1 MMSSLEQLAKVVI
14 EKSESKNWDIAVK
27 EWDLVDTN
35 EDIGASSTCVCG
47 KTGLRYLHR
56 ITNLINHQSIYPIG
70 SCCIKRFNRT
80 DLNEKI
86 NVEEKLFK
94 LYHAVGSNQ
103 FLSLSPELFSRK
115 LIKYLYANGA
125 FDSNNPSYT
134 AKNDYQFFLDMFNKR
149 NKAFITIKQ
158 DKKIKAIL
166 LNNIRPFVRREL
178 KGKFI
183 SSNKTNQ

>member
-14 EKSESKNWDIAVK
+14 EKSESKRWDTAVK

-35 EDIGASSTCVCG
+35 EDESALSTCVCG

-56 ITNLINHQSIYPIG
+56 IANLFNRQSIYPIG
-70 SCCIKRFNRT
+70 SCCIKRFMRS

-86 NVEEKLFK
+86 DVEEKLFR

-115 LIKYLYANGA
+115 LIKYLYAHGA
-125 FDSNNPSYT
+125 FDSNDPNYT
-134 AKNDYQFFLDMFNKR
+134 SKNDYQFFLDMFNKR
-149 NKAFITIKQ
+149 NKATITVKQ

-166 LNNIRPFVRREL
+166 LNNIRPFIKKQL

-183 SSNKTNQ
+183 SPNKSNK

>member
-1 MMSSLEQLAKVVI
+1 MSSLEQLAKVVL
-14 EKSESKNWDIAVK
+14 EKSESKDWDTAVK

-35 EDIGASSTCVCG
+35 EDIDASSTCVCG

-56 ITNLINHQSIYPIG
+56 ITNLINYQNIYPIG
-70 SCCIKRFNRT
+70 SCCIKRFNRA

-86 NVEEKLFK
+86 DVEEKLFK

-115 LIKYLYANGA
+115 LIKYLYAHGA
-125 FDSNNPSYT
+125 FDSTNPGYT
-134 AKNDYQFFLDMFNKR
+134 AENDYQFFLDMFNKR
-149 NKAFITIKQ
+149 NKALITVKQ

-166 LNNIRPFVRREL
+166 LNNIKPFIQKQL
-178 KGKFI
+178 AGKFI
-183 SSNKTNQ
+183 SSKT

>member
-1 MMSSLEQLAKVVI
+1 MSSLEQLAKVVI
-14 EKSESKNWDIAVK
+14 EKSESKNWDGAVK

-35 EDIGASSTCVCG
+35 EDESALSTCVCG

-56 ITNLINHQSIYPIG
+56 IANLFNRQSIYPIG
-70 SCCIKRFNRT
+70 SCCIKRFMRS

-86 NVEEKLFK
+86 DVEEKLFR

-115 LIKYLYANGA
+115 LIKYLYAHGA
-125 FDSNNPSYT
+125 FDSNDPNYT
-134 AKNDYQFFLDMFNKR
+134 SKNDYQFFLDMFNKR
-149 NKAFITIKQ
+149 NKATITVKQ

-166 LNNIRPFVRREL
+166 LNNIRPFIKKQL

-183 SSNKTNQ
+183 SPNKSNK

>member
-1 MMSSLEQLAKVVI
+1 MSSIEQLAKVVI
-14 EKSESKNWDIAVK
+14 EKSESKNWNTAIN

-35 EDIGASSTCVCG
+35 EDIDASSTCVCG
-47 KTGLRYLHR
+47 KTGLRYLHK
-56 ITNLINHQSIYPIG
+56 INNLINQQTIYPIG

-86 NVEEKLFK
+86 DVEEKLFK

-115 LIKYLYANGA
+115 LIKYLYAHGA
-125 FDSNNPSYT
+125 FDSTNPGYT

-149 NKAFITIKQ
+149 NKALITIKQ

-166 LNNIRPFVRREL
+166 LNNIRPFVKKQLE
-178 KGKFI
+178 GKFI
-183 SSNKTNQ
+183 SSKT

>member
-1 MMSSLEQLAKVVI
+1 MSSIEQLAKVVL
-14 EKSESKNWDIAVK
+14 EKSESKNWDIAIK

-56 ITNLINHQSIYPIG
+56 ITNFINHQSIYPIG

-80 DLNEKI
+80 DLNVKI
-86 NVEEKLFK
+86 DVEEKLFK

-115 LIKYLYANGA
+115 LIKYLYAHGA
-125 FDSNNPSYT
+125 FDSNNPSYS

-166 LNNIRPFVRREL
+166 LNNIRPFVQREL

-183 SSNKTNQ
+183 STNKTNQ